1 MSVPVRRWYCQK
13 EPVAMRVCSA
23 VYNESRQTR
32 REHYR
37 GGRRLRT
44 GKNKT
49 NARCQG
55 RRVALTVAENG
66 LMNWTHFPSK
76 KKAANCS
83 GRYSSDANL
92 CEECD
97 NAASGVP
104 LRFGQISRSR
114 AICVYL
120 SAHSEINPP
129 ADRVYKS
136 RRLSNPGSV
145 FEDF

>member
-1 MSVPVRRWYCQK
+1 MVVQAQLMSVPVRRWYCQK

-66 LMNWTHFPSK
+66 LMNWTHELDSFSEQEE
-76 KKAANCS
+76 
-83 GRYSSDANL
+83 SSQL
-92 CEECD
+92 
-97 NAASGVP
+97 
-104 LRFGQISRSR
+104 QR
-114 AICVYL
+114 AIL
-120 SAHSEINPP
+120 E
-129 ADRVYKS
+129 
-136 RRLSNPGSV
+136 
-145 FEDF
+145 